1 VALTSAPARARLII
15 YDKFGAVGEL
25 NADVSNPLI
34 SPGIS
39 DGDRIH
45 LVVHVDTKAA
55 NVCRQPGKG
64 LYPLPFAAME
74 LNRTQFELFGG
85 FVEVNNAAGGCS
97 TPGDDQTGV
106 ARLLIGP
113 VDMTLFGLGQVGES
127 VPSPLFSPDRVDGYL
142 DWRFLTQTL
151 SSRPSVSGRSCRRL
165 PRCSSWPV
173 DWQPRGTVDAVAI
186 RR

>member
-74 LNRTQFELFGG
+74 LNRTQFELFSG

-127 VPSPLFSPDRVDGYL
+127 VPSPLFSPDRVDGYFGL
-142 DWRFLTQTL
+142 AIPYADVIFE
-151 SSRPSVSGRSCRRL
+151 
-165 PRCSSWPV
+165 
-173 DWQPRGTVDAVAI
+173 AI
-186 RR
+186 RVREVVPETASLLQLAGGLAAARNG